1 MLYLLNTGSDNF
13 FVRKSSDIIEAKIDV
28 IKNMGS
34 ELFLYVTAGE
44 TVVTARIK
52 GGTELALGKQISL
65 AINMMKVHFFDTE
78 TEEAI
83 R

>member
-34 ELFLYVTAGE
+34 ELFLYVTA
-44 TVVTARIK
+44 RIK
-52 GGTELALGKQISL
+52 GGTEPALGKQISL